1 MYLRSYLILLRHW
14 PGSALLEAL
23 HSYQIAGGRE
33 MMDGFERTIS
43 ILDYVLDTPK
53 KRHITGGILLSVSM
67 LFTGLA
73 LTVMTIRREDMNN
86 E

>member
-1 MYLRSYLILLRHW
+1 M
-14 PGSALLEAL
+14 
-23 HSYQIAGGRE
+23 AGGRE
-33 MMDGFERTIS
+33 MMEGFERTIS

-73 LTVMTIRREDMNN
+73 LTVMTIRREDMND